1 MNPVVFSSL
10 MRGFPAPCKKGRV
23 TIGPLFG
30 VSMSLARSIA
40 TVGSFTLLSRITGL
54 LREMMI
60 ARYLGAG
67 TVADA
72 FFVAFRFPNLFRSL
86 FAEGAF
92 NAAFVPL
99 FTGSMT
105 AGGRDAALRFAE
117 QAMAVLALT
126 LTLFVVLVELAMP
139 VAMLGLAPG
148 FDEVPGKMAL
158 AVELS
163 RICFPYLLF
172 ISLTSLQAGILNSL
186 GRFAAA
192 AATPIL
198 LNLTAMAG
206 LWALSPYTPTPGH
219 ALAWGVFGAGV
230 LQFSWLVYSLRR
242 AGIRL
247 RPVRPRLTPEV
258 RLLARRVLPGAIGA
272 GVYQVNLVINTVIAS
287 MVANGA
293 VSYLNYADRVNQL
306 PLGVVGIAIGTA
318 LLPLLSRQIRAGE
331 TAAAL
336 DSQNRAMEVALL
348 LTLPAAAALMTIAQ
362 PVITLL
368 FQRGSFTAAD
378 TAATA
383 PALVAF
389 ASGLPAYVLVKVLA
403 PAFFARE
410 DTATPVK
417 IAAAAMLV
425 NLALNL
431 VLIAPLA
438 HVGLALATALAS
450 WFNVTVLAVVLRRR
464 GFFTMDARL
473 RRRVPRIVLAA
484 AIMAAALLA
493 SRHLLAPVAALPLG
507 RLLLVLSLL
516 AVGGVTFAVFAHVLG
531 AARLSEIKAM
541 VRRRA
546 R

>member
-1 MNPVVFSSL
+1 
-10 MRGFPAPCKKGRV
+10 
-23 TIGPLFG
+23 
-30 VSMSLARSIA
+30 MSLVRSIA
-40 TVGSFTLLSRITGL
+40 TVGGFTMVSRITGL
-54 LREMMI
+54 MREMMI
-60 ARYLGAG
+60 AHYMGAG
-67 TVADA
+67 AVADA

-99 FTGSMT
+99 FTGKL
-105 AGGRDAALRFAE
+105 AGEGEAAARGFAE
-117 QAMAVLALT
+117 QALAVLAASLA
-126 LTLFVVLVELAMP
+126 LFVAAVELAMP
-139 VAMLGLAPG
+139 WAMLVLAPG
-148 FDEVPGKMAL
+148 FEDVPGKMPL

-172 ISLTSLQAGILNSL
+172 ISLTSLQAGVLNSV

-192 AATPIL
+192 AGTPIL

-206 LWALSPYTPTPGH
+206 LWALAPYTATPGH
-219 ALAWGVFGAGV
+219 ALAWGTFASGV
-230 LQFSWLVYSLRR
+230 VQFSWLVFSVRK
-242 AGIRL
+242 AGLRL

-258 RLLARRVLPGAIGA
+258 RLLVRRIVPGAVGA
-272 GVYQVNLVINTVIAS
+272 GVYQLNLVINTMIAS
-287 MVANGA
+287 TVANGA

-318 LLPLLSRQIRAGE
+318 LLPLLSRQLRSGQRE
-331 TAAAL
+331 AAI
-336 DSQNRAMEVALL
+336 DSQNRAMEFGLL
-348 LTLPAAAALMTIAQ
+348 LTLPAAAALMVIGE
-362 PVITLL
+362 PVIRVL
-368 FQRGSFTAAD
+368 FQRGSFGPAA

-383 PALVAF
+383 SALAAF
-389 ASGLPAYVLVKVLA
+389 ALGLPAYVLVKVLA

-507 RLLLVLSLL
+507 RLLLVLLL
-516 AVGGVTFAVFAHVLG
+516 IGVGGVTFAAFAHVLG